1 MVHPRLESVS
11 SVGFHHGWAREEEKV
26 ERGTSNGK

>member
-1 MVHPRLESVS
+1 MAHPRAESVS
-11 SVGFHHGWAREEEKV
+11 SVGIYHGWAREGEEV